1 MATILTIA
9 TSSRRL
15 MPPLVRATC
24 DLLKELA
31 PTHLQARRD

>member
-15 MPPLVRATC
+15 MPPLVRQTC
-24 DLLKELA
+24 DLLHELA
-31 PTHLQARRD
+31 PAHLQTRRE